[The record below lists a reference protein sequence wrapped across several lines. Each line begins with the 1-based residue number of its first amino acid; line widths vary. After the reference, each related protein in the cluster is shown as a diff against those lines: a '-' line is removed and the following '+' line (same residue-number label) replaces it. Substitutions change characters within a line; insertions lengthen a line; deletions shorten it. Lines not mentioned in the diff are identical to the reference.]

1 MCKYHIL
8 SNARTSIFKYETIS
22 KMVSL
27 SFVRNIPKVT
37 LQVIEAVQAGF
48 PWTNSTSKKNY
59 MVLAKKMQ
67 VQEMTRPL
75 TNLLPCSFFGSKQTC
90 SNFLH
95 FTFEQMSH
103 YWKTTLLWTTPL
115 CTRRLVQS
123 SDFFW
128 SLFLVITF
136 PDYNNNFVPV
146 FY

>member
-1 MCKYHIL
+1 
-8 SNARTSIFKYETIS
+8 
-22 KMVSL
+22 MVSL

-48 PWTNSTSKKNY
+48 PWTNTTTKKNY

-75 TNLLPCSFFGSKQTC
+75 TNLLTCSFFSSKQTC

-103 YWKTTLLWTTPL
+103 YWKTTLL
-115 CTRRLVQS
+115 
-123 SDFFW
+123 
-128 SLFLVITF
+128 
-136 PDYNNNFVPV
+136 
-146 FY
+146 

>member
-1 MCKYHIL
+1 MCKYRIL

-48 PWTNSTSKKNY
+48 PWTNTTTKKNY

-75 TNLLPCSFFGSKQTC
+75 TNLLTCSFFWLQT
-90 SNFLH
+90 NLFEL
-95 FTFEQMSH
+95 FTFQFRTNVSLLENN
-103 YWKTTLLWTTPL
+103 TLMNNALMNKAFGL
-115 CTRRLVQS
+115 KLRFLLKF
-123 SDFFW
+123 DF
-128 SLFLVITF
+128 S
-136 PDYNNNFVPV
+136 NNFS
-146 FY
+146 